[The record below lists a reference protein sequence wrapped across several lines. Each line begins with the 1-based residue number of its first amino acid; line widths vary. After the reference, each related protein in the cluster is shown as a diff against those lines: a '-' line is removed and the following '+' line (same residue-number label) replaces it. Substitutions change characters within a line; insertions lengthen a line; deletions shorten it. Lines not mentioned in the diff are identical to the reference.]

1 MLVWLMK
8 IINFLCQMKINII
21 SVGKFDNMGYQVAFE
36 NYLKRIKLFKVE
48 LKEINL
54 KFSKNHEINKIKQQ
68 EQEAIL
74 QYCKPN
80 SANIL
85 LDENGKNFSSV
96 QFASYLQRHL
106 MLTSELN
113 FIIGG
118 AFGVSDYLKQNTNFV
133 WSLSL
138 LTLPHLLVR
147 VLLCEQIFRAQ
158 TIINNHPYHKA

>member
-85 LDENGKNFSSV
+85 LDENYHIKVCDFGEAKVIKNID
-96 QFASYLQRHL
+96 R
-106 MLTSELN
+106 E
-113 FIIGG
+113 
-118 AFGVSDYLKQNTNFV
+118 
-133 WSLSL
+133 
-138 LTLPHLLVR
+138 
-147 VLLCEQIFRAQ
+147 
-158 TIINNHPYHKA
+158 

>member
-21 SVGKFDNMGYQVAFE
+21 SVGKFDDMGYQIAFE

-48 LKEINL
+48 LKEINI
-54 KFSKNHEINKIKQQ
+54 KFSKNHEISKIKQQ

-85 LDENGKNFSSV
+85 LDEAGKMLSSV
-96 QFASYLQRHL
+96 QFSNYLQQQL
-106 MLTSELN
+106 MFVSELN

-118 AFGVSDYLKQNTNFV
+118 AFGVSDYLKQKSNII

-147 VLLCEQIFRAQ
+147 TLLCEQIFRAQ
-158 TIINNHPYHKA
+158 TIINNHPYHKI

>member
-1 MLVWLMK
+1 
-8 IINFLCQMKINII
+8 MKINII
-21 SVGKFDNMGYQVAFE
+21 SVGKFDDMGYQIAFE

-48 LKEINL
+48 LKEINI
-54 KFSKNHEINKIKQQ
+54 KFSKNHEISKIKQQ

-85 LDENGKNFSSV
+85 LDEAGKMLSSMQFSH
-96 QFASYLQRHL
+96 YLQQQ
-106 MLTSELN
+106 MMFISELN

-118 AFGVSDYLKQNTNFV
+118 AFGVSDYLKQKSSII

-147 VLLCEQIFRAQ
+147 TLLCEQIFRAQ
-158 TIINNHPYHKA
+158 TIIHNHPYHKI

>member
-1 MLVWLMK
+1 MK

-21 SVGKFDNMGYQVAFE
+21 SVGKFDDMGYQIAFE

-54 KFSKNHEINKIKQQ
+54 KFSKNHEIAKIKQQ

-74 QYCKPN
+74 HHCKPN
-80 SANIL
+80 STNIL
-85 LDENGKNFSSV
+85 LDEAGKTLSSK
-96 QFASYLQRHL
+96 QFANYLQQQ
-106 MLTSELN
+106 MMFSCELN

-118 AFGVSDYLKQNTNFV
+118 AFGVSDYLKQNTSLT

-147 VLLCEQIFRAQ
+147 TLLCEQIFRAQ
-158 TIINNHPYHKA
+158 TIINNHPYHKI

>member
-1 MLVWLMK
+1 MTK

-21 SVGKFDNMGYQVAFE
+21 TVGKFDDMGYQIAFE
-36 NYLKRIKLFKVE
+36 NYLKRIKLYKVE

-54 KFSKNHEINKIKQQ
+54 KFSKNHEIAKIKQQ

-74 QYCKPN
+74 QYCKPH
-80 SANIL
+80 STNIL
-85 LDENGKNFSSV
+85 LDETGKALSSK
-96 QFASYLQRHL
+96 QFANYLQQQM

-118 AFGVSDYLKQNTNFV
+118 AFGVSDYLKQNTSLI

-147 VLLCEQIFRAQ
+147 TLLCEQIFRAQ
-158 TIINNHPYHKA
+158 TIINNHPYHKI

>member
-1 MLVWLMK
+1 MPVLLMK
-8 IINFLCQMKINII
+8 IINLLCQMKINII
-21 SVGKFDNMGYQVAFE
+21 SVGKFDDMGYQIAFE

-48 LKEINL
+48 LKEINI
-54 KFSKNHEINKIKQQ
+54 KFSKNHEINKIKKQ

-85 LDENGKNFSSV
+85 LDETGKMLSSMQFS
-96 QFASYLQRHL
+96 SYLQQQL
-106 MLTSELN
+106 ILTSELN

-118 AFGVSDYLKQNTNFV
+118 AFGVHDYLKQKTNLV

-158 TIINNHPYHKA
+158 TIINNHPYHKI